1 MKIVE
6 TSVFTKRL
14 QTLLPDE
21 DYRRLQNEI
30 IMNPGKGK
38 IIGGSG
44 GLRKIRWSISG
55 KGKSGGVRIIYY
67 WAKPKGIILML
78 LIYSKNEQDNL
89 SNAQLKILKTL
100 VKKEFK

>member
-1 MKIVE
+1 MKVIE

-14 QTLLPDE
+14 KVLLSNE
-21 DYRRLQNEI
+21 DYRLLQNEI
-30 IMNPGKGK
+30 ILNPGKGK
-38 IIGGSG
+38 IIKGSG

-67 WAKPKGIILML
+67 WVKTKEIILML

-89 SNAQLKILKTL
+89 SIAQMKTL
-100 VKKEFK
+100 KSLVEKEFK

>member
-1 MKIVE
+1 MKIVG

-14 QTLLPDE
+14 KVLLNDE
-21 DYRRLQNEI
+21 DYRKLQNEI
-30 IMNPGKGK
+30 ILNPEKGK

-44 GLRKIRWSISG
+44 GLRKIRWSIPG

-67 WAKPKGIILML
+67 WAKHRELILML
-78 LIYSKNEQDNL
+78 LIYSKNEQDDL

-100 VKKEFK
+100 VQKEFK